1 MRSFRWLKV
10 VSLALGLFALAP
22 STFAYIQY
30 TYTSD
35 PLIWRTSYLDRQQ
48 TDYQLN
54 VFDLMKFEFSFEVDE
69 KALSKTEPT
78 MLLIKDFKLTPTR
91 DALEGSTGFEY
102 DYKMRGRVEINP
114 DKSINYWYILFD
126 VNADAL
132 GYSDEFNSATNH
144 RMTINSF
151 GGANTCNCDLFQ
163 DRFNS
168 LTDDL
173 GFASLMESR
182 FGNRSSFDNW
192 TLSYHVP
199 EGNSLALVAIG
210 LLGLVA
216 IRRGKANNLK

>member
-69 KALSKTEPT
+69 KSLSKTETT